1 MGSESSF
8 KFRGLR
14 QMTEQ
19 YTAGTGAVG
28 VLFEDLMDQTL
39 RWLTPALTAAGYQV
53 IVRNEQQIRDFFNEQ
68 SLNGV
73 DHWIELKRDGM
84 TTMFMLQEK
93 WKLVTNQREVSQFLD
108 CCARIKARLP
118 KEETKIY
125 RLWVT
130 KTPPTL
136 NGEKSLQEGG
146 AYVVQVGTSMTMLA
160 QCTAQIICELI
171 NNRPAAAAVI
181 EKMPSLLPTDTPF
194 EVIARD
200 LEVKHMPAPTINPS
214 KVRVS
219 VQKA

>member
-1 MGSESSF
+1 MS
-8 KFRGLR
+8 
-14 QMTEQ
+14 EQ
-19 YTAGTGAVG
+19 YTQGTGAVG

-39 RWLTPALTAAGYQV
+39 RWLTPALTAVGYQV
-53 IVRNEQQIRDFFNEQ
+53 IIRNEQQIRDFFNEQ

-73 DHWIELKRDGM
+73 DHLIELKRDG
-84 TTMFMLQEK
+84 TTILFMLQEK

-108 CCARIKARLP
+108 CCARIKSRLP
-118 KEETKIY
+118 KDDAKLY

-160 QCTAQIICELI
+160 QCTAQIICELLG
-171 NNRPAAAAVI
+171 NRSAATAVI
-181 EKMPSLLPTDTPF
+181 EKIPSLLPTDTPF
-194 EVIARD
+194 EVIARQ
-200 LEVKHMPAPTINPS
+200 LEVKHVPAPTINPS
-214 KVRVS
+214 KARIS